1 MKLQYTDFNGNSE
14 IDFKGSRILPQ
25 NYNIKELYLI
35 SVNRFFQLPTQ
46 SKPPEPDKLCKNT
59 AQLQKYDLKIL

>member
-35 SVNRFFQLPTQ
+35 SVNRFFQHTLAT
-46 SKPPEPDKLCKNT
+46 PEPDKLCKNT